1 MHSVCFPAGSVI
13 SIQFDIGDDPYAV
26 HCPNPSKGCYKES
39 LRTGFFQL
47 TTSTRLE
54 QQFEIHL
61 PTSRKNPRIK
71 SGDKVVFRSVH
82 RPTRWFDCSS
92 EDDCTITECQ
102 NNAADPSNSSY
113 ITDCGDH
120 LFRIFAV
127 GRNAGTAVRT
137 SDQIQFKHV
146 NDSSYLNCLGKKCA
160 LVENTCTSEGD
171 SCLPQKFMLEKIQ

>member
-1 MHSVCFPAGSVI
+1 MHLVCFPTGSVI
-13 SIQFDIGDDPYAV
+13 SIQFDYEDDPYAV
-26 HCPNPSKGCYKES
+26 HCANPEQGCFKKS
-39 LRTGFFQL
+39 LRTGIFQL
-47 TTSTRLE
+47 LIGSSLE

-71 SGDKVVFRSVH
+71 SGDKVVFRSVQ
-82 RPTRWFDCSS
+82 RPARWFDCSN
-92 EDDCTITECQ
+92 EEKCTITECQ

-120 LFRIFAV
+120 LFRIYAV
-127 GRNAGTAVRT
+127 GRNTGSAVRT

-160 LVENTCTSEGD
+160 LHSCTSEDD
-171 SCLPQKFMLEKIQ
+171 SCLPQNFMVEKLQ